1 MEEPYLLGFGGADI
15 WRLFVALFEIFCLDW
30 KRPSLKKA
38 LLVPCWIFEAADEV
52 GDGAEVVHVTD
63 GGGIEDEAAVVV
75 LSIVVW
81 VMSFYNKNK
90 NEHISILITVITSR
104 LKKTQHTM
112 PPGRQVLFLVGKFIQ

>member
-1 MEEPYLLGFGGADI
+1 MEEPYLLGLGGADI

-52 GDGAEVVHVTD
+52 GDGAEVVVTG

-90 NEHISILITVITSR
+90 NEHISIHITVITSR
-104 LKKTQHTM
+104 RHTTHNS
-112 PPGRQVLFLVGKFIQ
+112 PERRQELLFLFVKFIQ